1 MLEQPLSR
9 NWTCAPGL
17 SHRIMT
23 DSTAAFCTSC
33 LCSSALLSLIGFCG
47 SVYWLVPLNSK
58 TQDLSSALPRARWA
72 GIPCPPSQHST
83 QEIISCSARSV
94 SLQPWVCVSWVLSP
108 CGKACAGLVSCIVE
122 KHVCQALPSEIQNME
137 VFTRKG
143 KQNPSFFLSNA
154 LRAIIPYKLEQL
166 QRNGPLFHWILS
178 GCAVLTWLLRVKL
191 WEWIVRKYVEA
202 VREGRKRCFWTY
214 SVIHGDRSIS
224 LADTHT
230 CHYCLCGY
238 SGQEWQWKC
247 RGGKKNLLKDRATDW
262 GTVRVI
268 ASKGEN
274 ATKTD

>member
-1 MLEQPLSR
+1 MSVRPYLQKYKIWKYSLERGNRTQV
-9 NWTCAPGL
+9 
-17 SHRIMT
+17 
-23 DSTAAFCTSC
+23 
-33 LCSSALLSLIGFCG
+33 SS
-47 SVYWLVPLNSK
+47 SVILW
-58 TQDLSSALPRARWA
+58 
-72 GIPCPPSQHST
+72 
-83 QEIISCSARSV
+83 
-94 SLQPWVCVSWVLSP
+94 
-108 CGKACAGLVSCIVE
+108 
-122 KHVCQALPSEIQNME
+122 
-137 VFTRKG
+137 
-143 KQNPSFFLSNA
+143 
-154 LRAIIPYKLEQL
+154 EQL
-166 QRNGPLFHWILS
+166 FLTNWNSSKGMDPYSTGFFQ
-178 GCAVLTWLLRVKL
+178 AVLFSLGCWVKL